1 MKVIEKQLLQALNE
15 RKNANLGNTLVIMA
29 DEGNTMLVR
38 LHGNLIASIN
48 LPTNKVKVSN
58 CGWQTNVTKSRLN
71 VVLSAFNKGTISQK
85 KGTWYIGQEPFEKF
99 NNTIE
104 TL

>member
-1 MKVIEKQLLQALNE
+1 MRVIEKQLLQALNE
-15 RKNANLGNTLVIMA
+15 RKNANLGNTMVIMA

-58 CGWQTNVTKSRLN
+58 CGWLTNVTKSRLN
-71 VVLSAFNKGTISQK
+71 VVLLAFGKGTISQK
-85 KGTWYIGQEPFEKF
+85 KGVWYIGQVPFS
-99 NNTIE
+99 NTIE

>member
-1 MKVIEKQLLQALNE
+1 MRTIEKQLLQALNE

-38 LHGNLIASIN
+38 LHGNLIAAIE
-48 LPTNKVKVSN
+48 LPTNKVKVSD

-85 KGTWYIGQEPFEKF
+85 KGTWYIGQEVFK
-99 NNTIE
+99 NTIE